1 MTNRV
6 QATRRVDPRCASR
19 DLVWH
24 GERRDDSGGRWRRR
38 AVKSVVTAAA
48 NAAAITASDR
58 ISYRSSTSP
67 SRSRAGIGLDSAR
80 LTGRLRP
87 ARTAGGWG
95 RGRRSSRRF
104 PFPRS
109 VLGSPAPY
117 RPRTHPEQGRGVPRR
132 AGGQV
137 RQPPRGARGR
147 GTAAG
152 PRGVGEAHVAGEV
165 RVDVQRTDGQQPCGG
180 LGGGSRCAVPHSPG
194 GAAWHGGLVRDI
206 GQQQAGVDQP
216 SQVRLHWAGIY
227 PALQPAG
234 TPRRQVPAVCRFTVR
249 AATSLAVSAVRT
261 RMAALADVGR
271 PWLWNRYR
279 HRRGVGGVATI
290 VGRRP
295 SHRSEQRGPCA
306 AEWGQITRTRQ
317 TDGWSCV
324 TARPGRGNVSSRT
337 SDEALHLAA
346 GQS

>member
-1 MTNRV
+1 M

-24 GERRDDSGGRWRRR
+24 GECRDDSGGRWRRR

-58 ISYRSSTSP
+58 ISYRSSITLTQ
-67 SRSRAGIGLDSAR
+67 RAGIGLDSAR
-80 LTGRLRP
+80 FTGRLRP

-104 PFPRS
+104 PFTRS
-109 VLGSPAPY
+109 VLGPPAPY
-117 RPRTHPEQGRGVPRR
+117 RPRTHSEQGRGVPRR

-165 RVDVQRTDGQQPCGG
+165 RVDVQRTDGHQPCGG
-180 LGGGSRCAVPHSPG
+180 LGGGSRCAVPYSPG

-261 RMAALADVGR
+261 CMAALADVGR

-306 AEWGQITRTRQ
+306 AERGQITRTRQ